1 MGETIALTLKQRNQK
16 KVKNFSIFYKGY
28 RNLSSLLRTSIYHP
42 TMCSKD
48 MNNVSIAI
56 PICIFAIVIIL
67 FALALYYEIKHTYR
81 DGGLWK

>member
-1 MGETIALTLKQRNQK
+1 
-16 KVKNFSIFYKGY
+16 
-28 RNLSSLLRTSIYHP
+28 
-42 TMCSKD
+42 

-67 FALALYYEIKHTYR
+67 FALALYYEIKHTYM